1 MASIKV
7 EYPSLSDSA
16 VTALRPFVS
25 TCLCGS
31 ACSTLTA
38 KHRSCISNIE
48 TVLGPALT
56 NIEQRLDLVCRRK
69 QSHPSAITL
78 LKCVCFF
85 VFVSNTLLK
94 YKLVGIAGINS
105 SDDQAV
111 RASTS
116 GVVNLS
122 LILSRVKPMTFP
134 WYSQLPCLTLSIKG
148 TVWRASR
155 QVLLCRW

>member
-48 TVLGPALT
+48 TVLGPALP
-56 NIEQRLDLVCRRK
+56 NIKQRLDLVCRRK
-69 QSHPSAITL
+69 H
-78 LKCVCFF
+78 
-85 VFVSNTLLK
+85 
-94 YKLVGIAGINS
+94 
-105 SDDQAV
+105 
-111 RASTS
+111 
-116 GVVNLS
+116 
-122 LILSRVKPMTFP
+122 
-134 WYSQLPCLTLSIKG
+134 
-148 TVWRASR
+148 
-155 QVLLCRW
+155 